1 MWKHVGA
8 GEKEGKGSRKKK
20 SEKRGKREKLKWEY
34 VRNERFSD
42 ELFKASNPAT
52 PLEAFLL
59 KGGGEDPAFGCEHGE
74 SRVHLGGMIANG
86 SLWTTG
92 GDTY

>member
-1 MWKHVGA
+1 MCESTSVQVRKRVKA
-8 GEKEGKGSRKKK
+8 REKKK

-59 KGGGEDPAFGCEHGE
+59 KGGGRIPLLDASTAKAVCIWEG
-74 SRVHLGGMIANG
+74 
-86 SLWTTG
+86 
-92 GDTY
+92 

>member
-1 MWKHVGA
+1 MCESTSVQVRKRVKA
-8 GEKEGKGSRKKK
+8 REKKK

-59 KGGGEDPAFGCEHGE
+59 KGGGGSRFWMRARRKPCAFGRDD
-74 SRVHLGGMIANG
+74 SQRF
-86 SLWTTG
+86 SLN
-92 GDTY
+92 YRR

>member
-1 MWKHVGA
+1 MCESTSVQVRKRVKA
-8 GEKEGKGSRKKK
+8 REKKK

-59 KGGGEDPAFGCEHGE
+59 KRGGEDSAFGCKHGE

-86 SLWTTG
+86 SL
-92 GDTY
+92 